1 MSIAW
6 SVTEVIRYS
15 WYALKEAT
23 GFAPF
28 PLTWCRYVP
37 SIQHFSVS
45 PQSDVKSNVL
55 FPPSTVVWK
64 MMPVAHWSRFMC
76 MLCLNLL

>member
-1 MSIAW
+1 MSVWIYFHYMLDVFGTLLTWLSAATCAGLMSIAW

-37 SIQHFSVS
+37 SIQHFS
-45 PQSDVKSNVL
+45 
-55 FPPSTVVWK
+55 
-64 MMPVAHWSRFMC
+64 
-76 MLCLNLL
+76 LCHSKHT